1 MTGEKSVITGVLHF
15 PIVSNALTGSSTRI
29 LQPKRPT
36 SCRASNVVRI
46 FLALLW
52 NNLWWSNDQL
62 WCTRCFLWNV
72 SYEMPLM
79 RCLQKD
85 EASLL
90 KADPPVTQSTLFW
103 LKRTNEMRLKRR
115 HFEESTSMLQDRG
128 NKANCRF
135 AEFIHLPQM
144 EIGFYVLDHKVS
156 LRTLI
161 RWWSKFDQTI
171 REQLWDSKENGES
184 LKQQLRLN
192 IKNF

>member
-1 MTGEKSVITGVLHF
+1 MAAACDWREKRHYRRIAFSDCF
-15 PIVSNALTGSSTRI
+15 KCFDWKFDPNSSTEETDFVSCVKCRPNFSRPPLKQSLMI
-29 LQPKRPT
+29 KR
-36 SCRASNVVRI
+36 SAVMHKV
-46 FLALLW
+46 LLMK
-52 NNLWWSNDQL
+52 
-62 WCTRCFLWNV
+62 CFKWDA

-85 EASLL
+85 ETSLL

-115 HFEESTSMLQDRG
+115 HFEEPTSMLQDRG
-128 NKANCRF
+128 NKANCRS

-171 REQLWDSKENGES
+171 R
-184 LKQQLRLN
+184 
-192 IKNF
+192 